1 MMKILNEMKDMVFI
15 LLVTG
20 VFSWVANLINIHPDL
35 GASAIGVFLLVVL
48 ASIGI
53 FISKL
58 PGFHKLP
65 MVFWVSI
72 VAVMVSIPGFPG
84 GDVVISY
91 TKQVSFLALQGHG
104 SFQGAFLANH
114 SRGIGRGCRQ
124 LHLCNGFG

>member
-1 MMKILNEMKDMVFI
+1 MKILNEMKDMVFI

-91 TKQVSFLALQGHG
+91 TTQPDKILV
-104 SFQGAFLANH
+104 FQISVCNAQTLYILWRDTIFIYDLLYAFPC
-114 SRGIGRGCRQ
+114 I
-124 LHLCNGFG
+124 